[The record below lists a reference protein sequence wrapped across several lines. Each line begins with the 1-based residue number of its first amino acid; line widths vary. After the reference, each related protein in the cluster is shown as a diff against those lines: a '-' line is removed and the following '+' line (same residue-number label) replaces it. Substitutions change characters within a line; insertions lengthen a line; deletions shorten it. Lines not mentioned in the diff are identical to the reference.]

1 MCWVLCNRDLVIREI
16 PVLYIRPFIQQLII
30 AGIRPSPG
38 IRREE
43 DSHGL
48 ATPSLTR
55 DTVSK

>member
-1 MCWVLCNRDLVIREI
+1 MIREI

-30 AGIRPSPG
+30 AGIRPAPG